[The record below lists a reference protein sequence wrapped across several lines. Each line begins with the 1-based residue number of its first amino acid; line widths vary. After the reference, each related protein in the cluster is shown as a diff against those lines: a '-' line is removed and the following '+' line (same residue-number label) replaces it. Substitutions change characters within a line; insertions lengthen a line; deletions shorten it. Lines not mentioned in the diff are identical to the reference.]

1 MSGSDPDKTMKAYVH
16 MIDGSIREIRDVSGT
31 NIFDALSREYERD
44 YDFLVLNILLIE
56 FGE

>member
-1 MSGSDPDKTMKAYVH
+1 MKAYVH
-16 MIDGSIREIRDVSGT
+16 MIDGSIREVQDVSGT
-31 NIFDALSREYERD
+31 NIFDALSYEYERD